1 MAFSDT
7 YILGMHMNV
16 GKKLYLKEKVEM
28 KKFALIFCILTLVP
42 CCALDT
48 KTQKGGA
55 YGAAG
60 GAAAGAIVGQIIGGD
75 TEATLIGAAIGAAV
89 GGGAGAAVGQM
100 MDKQEAEMQQALAE
114 SEAAA
119 VRREGDLLAI
129 TFKSDFLFATDS
141 AEVNPGLMPE
151 IQRVSQVMVNY
162 PQTVMRV
169 EGRTDSTGSDEYNM
183 KLGQRRAEAVQSLL
197 VQNGVPRNR
206 TEIVSFGE
214 GQPIADNSTAQG
226 RQLNRRVE
234 IKIAPM

>member
-1 MAFSDT
+1 MKRLV
-7 YILGMHMNV
+7 LGLCMLM
-16 GKKLYLKEKVEM
+16 
-28 KKFALIFCILTLVP
+28 LISG
-42 CCALDT
+42 CALET

-60 GAAAGAIVGQIIGGD
+60 GAAAGAILGQILGGD

-100 MDKQEAEMQQALAE
+100 MDRQEAEMQQALSD

-119 VRREGDLLAI
+119 LRREGNLLAI
-129 TFKSDFLFATDS
+129 TFKSDFVFATNS

-162 PQTVMRV
+162 PQTVIRI
-169 EGRTDSTGSDEYNM
+169 EGHTDSMGSEEYNRR
-183 KLGQRRAEAVQSLL
+183 LGRRRAEAVQSLL
-197 VQNGVPRNR
+197 MQNGVPGNR
-206 TEIVSFGE
+206 TEVLSFGE
-214 GQPIADNSTAQG
+214 GQPIADNNTAQG

-234 IKIAPM
+234 IKIAPMQ

>member
-1 MAFSDT
+1 MVFSDT
-7 YILGMHMNV
+7 YILRTRMTV
-16 GKKLYLKEKVEM
+16 VKKLYSKEKLEM
-28 KKFALIFCILTLVP
+28 KRFALIFCILTLVP

-100 MDKQEAEMQQALAE
+100 MDKQEAEMQQALAD
-114 SEAAA
+114 SAA

-151 IQRVSQVMVNY
+151 IQRVAQVMVNY
-162 PQTVMRV
+162 PQTVMRI
-169 EGRTDSTGSDEYNM
+169 EGHTDSTGSEEYNM

-197 VQNGVPRNR
+197 IQNGVPRNR